1 MIDGGSGGLGG
12 VRILGALLP
21 FPRQELT
28 QTGLRDF
35 GDARE
40 DVGEPGF
47 RVDII
52 EADLRWRCRF
62 DAVSD
67 PIQRENQFRQHLARG
82 DPPAASVRWNEI
94 QSGKRPSAVKESGVR
109 QPEPR

>member
-12 VRILGALLP
+12 VGVLGALLP
-21 FPRQELT
+21 FPRQELM

-47 RVDII
+47 RAVMMRVDMT
-52 EADLRWRCRF
+52 AALSAPRS
-62 DAVSD
+62 DAT
-67 PIQRENQFRQHLARG
+67 P
-82 DPPAASVRWNEI
+82 
-94 QSGKRPSAVKESGVR
+94 
-109 QPEPR
+109 

>member
-21 FPRQELT
+21 FPRQELM

-35 GDARE
+35 GDAGE

-47 RVDII
+47 RVDIV
-52 EADLRWRCRF
+52 EAGRHDEGGH
-62 DAVSD
+62 D
-67 PIQRENQFRQHLARG
+67 RG
-82 DPPAASVRWNEI
+82 SVGTAIGAGEQPCLSS
-94 QSGKRPSAVKESGVR
+94 QSYCPFILPMSGR
-109 QPEPR
+109 SWKST

>member
-21 FPRQELT
+21 FPRQELM

-52 EADLRWRCRF
+52 EAG
-62 DAVSD
+62 S
-67 PIQRENQFRQHLARG
+67 
-82 DPPAASVRWNEI
+82 S
-94 QSGKRPSAVKESGVR
+94 
-109 QPEPR
+109 